1 MVKELAVT
9 LGTILRACA
18 VKRGL
23 GTIRQDINISIVG
36 GARVEIKG
44 VQALELVEDIV
55 RFEVSRQLNLL
66 KIRDELQARGARVGI
81 PIEVTSLFTRTGSKI
96 LKKKRV
102 WGVLL
107 PGFADLVGKEIQP
120 GRRLGSEFADRAKK
134 KGVAGI
140 FHTDELPRYGISSK
154 EKDALLQFLEAEE
167 RDAAVILANESAKIC
182 VEAISAVIERA
193 REATEGVPEETRR
206 ALEDGCSEYLRPLPG
221 AARMYPET
229 DVSPISLPKKVIERV
244 KLRLPEKLEDRTKRY
259 KRDFFLNDELAHQ
272 IARSENNRFFEQ
284 VMGLWREKDSGIT
297 KDETKDAA
305 TLVVRTL
312 EGVVAELKR
321 DGVPVDRLKRKHI
334 LDVFQLVRC
343 KAISKE
349 GVPEVL
355 RMLAE
360 YDTKTAD
367 EAAKELGFIML
378 SERELK
384 AIVDEVVQSQ
394 LDLIKAR
401 GVGAIGPLMGV
412 VMKQVRGKADGRL
425 VNEVLQAKVLSV
437 LQ

>member
-1 MVKELAVT
+1 
-9 LGTILRACA
+9 
-18 VKRGL
+18 
-23 GTIRQDINISIVG
+23 
-36 GARVEIKG
+36 
-44 VQALELVEDIV
+44 
-55 RFEVSRQLNLL
+55 
-66 KIRDELQARGARVGI
+66 
-81 PIEVTSLFTRTGSKI
+81 
-96 LKKKRV
+96 
-102 WGVLL
+102 
-107 PGFADLVGKEIQP
+107 
-120 GRRLGSEFADRAKK
+120 
-134 KGVAGI
+134 
-140 FHTDELPRYGISSK
+140 
-154 EKDALLQFLEAEE
+154 
-167 RDAAVILANESAKIC
+167 
-182 VEAISAVIERA
+182 
-193 REATEGVPEETRR
+193 
-206 ALEDGCSEYLRPLPG
+206 
-221 AARMYPET
+221 MYPET
-229 DVSPISLPKKVIERV
+229 DVSPICLPKEVIERV
-244 KLRLPEKLEDRTKRY
+244 KLHLPEKLEDRTQRY
-259 KRDFFLNDELAHQ
+259 KLDFFLNDELAHK
-272 IARSENNRFFEQ
+272 IARSEKNRLFEQ
-284 VMGLWREKDSGIT
+284 VMSLWREKDIDIT

-321 DGVPVDRLKRKHI
+321 DSVPVEKLKSKHI

-355 RMLAE
+355 RLLAE
-360 YDTKTAD
+360 CDTKTAD